1 MIAVDR
7 PAPVPRETLAV
18 GATGNRRY
26 RSPSRQRAAEHQRTA
41 LIAAVLVL
49 ANQGNYRGTAQH
61 IAALAKVRRQS
72 IARYFGSVDMLYR
85 VVAREHWQQVVPCL
99 DVSLDGFPH
108 VFGNEAENAVW
119 LVLVGKPRAL
129 S

>member
-1 MIAVDR
+1 MSVSHG
-7 PAPVPRETLAV
+7 TLA
-18 GATGNRRY
+18 GAATANRRY

-49 ANQGNYRGTAQH
+49 ANQGNFRGTAQQ
-61 IAALAKVRRQS
+61 IADLAKVRRQS
-72 IARYFGSVDMLYR
+72 IARYFGSVDLLYR

-99 DVSLDGFPH
+99 GVSLDFFAD
-108 VFGNEAENAVW
+108 VFGDEAKKAVW